1 MFPQRR
7 RNSLSKIM
15 RVICGFTSCV
25 LTLATLAIVPVA
37 SSNASTEETTP
48 KTAANSGAGEQS
60 GAVKNDGAAEH
71 TGAAEKSGAA
81 ENSGS
86 AKQGDK
92 KKSEPETENQSGS
105 KSEKK
110 AEPKTDQ
117 KQPGSKPE
125 KHTSA
130 TTNTDPQNE
139 ASDKDKKAKQD
150 SKADQDSK
158 DKKANNAA
166 ESTKTGS
173 NSDRSST
180 NTTENGAQ
188 FYNPAYPMNYPN
200 IFAGNLSTSANNK
213 SGTPKSKK
221 IRKNK
226 KVKGGYLPVG
236 TWFEIKPDA
245 NDKEDASKWANF
257 EGEQC
262 AVTGGAASGNNALRN
277 NESGDNK
284 QCKKTKAIPSD
295 NSKSY
300 GVITFRPNRWT
311 EAGYYKVHVV
321 VHYPDGTTSDDINA
335 GNSKGGESSPVYA
348 NVVVTR
354 FDPHDSDLQLSII
367 SKDKEDLKYGQ
378 SDNSDLVLMAG
389 QEVKKTTFDASAH
402 LGIGNINQ
410 RVICYEKDKNGDP
423 VDGKYE
429 SGGINGLE
437 LKQDDTNVKVWK
449 HASYDQQK
457 KCFDD
462 PANGCKM
469 DDLLYD
475 DYVYNEYVKTH
486 PNFEPKSVNERTVGQ
501 FKGTVKKTGDFACK
515 VYALRNS
522 VKDDGA
528 QNKAVV
534 DRFDQIAADKSNN
547 IIDID
552 TALNN
557 DTLFKSSKGI
567 TWEATTLNI
576 TVRKMSYYYQPYYG
590 NGIDTLPGK
599 TQASI
604 VPLNQC
610 GVGGN
615 CTKQLARTRHL
626 PDGTWFE
633 IKQYKNDSEHPVP
646 DWASF
651 IDEDDSDQSN
661 KPTKAGSK
669 VGEDSSDGSGAEYG
683 KITVRMSIWIKTGYY
698 YVPVV
703 AHYPDGSSSEDE
715 DSSNEGK
722 PIYLKVSFNNSP
734 RINND
739 DLKLRVTTEKASAGG
754 ESDSQNDDY
763 GDVDPD
769 QGITMMRGMRFLNP
783 YIDAWSLRDVGKKI
797 SLKVLC
803 AKVSKDSK
811 GVSGSTGGSVDGTGS
826 GNTNVWSSSVDGL
839 TAPTDKQIHEWD
851 HIKTV
856 AELKGCE
863 NNPASCDAKRTLF
876 RRDVD
881 TNDWDTYDPFDA
893 VERTDSIIGGAPT
906 ETGDYQCVVYALKPK
921 ALTAYTNKVGSATSV
936 QNGDTLLN
944 GVNGLEKGNDWTM
957 TSFKIHVVE
966 PFKLPKT
973 GFAGW
978 NMLLSVATTI
988 FTSLMVLAFAL
999 DQTQWGRAFM
1009 KNFVYRNSA
1018 QKVSEIAVQKGTEVS
1033 ARKGNE

>member
-7 RNSLSKIM
+7 RKNLSKIM

-25 LTLATLAIVPVA
+25 LTLATLAIVPIA
-37 SSNASTEETTP
+37 SSNASTEETA
-48 KTAANSGAGEQS
+48 KTSEKAGAGENS
-60 GAVKNDGAAEH
+60 GAVKND
-71 TGAAEKSGAA
+71 GAA

-92 KKSEPETENQSGS
+92 KNAEPKTENQSGS
-105 KSEKK
+105 KPEKK

-117 KQPGSKPE
+117 KQPGSKTE
-125 KHTSA
+125 KHTSS
-130 TTNTDPQNE
+130 TTNTDSQNE
-139 ASDKDKKAKQD
+139 ASDKDKKADQN

-158 DKKANNAA
+158 DKKAKNAA
-166 ESTKTGS
+166 EAAKTGS
-173 NSDRSST
+173 NSDRSSA
-180 NTTENGAQ
+180 NNNQASAQ
-188 FYNPAYPMNYPN
+188 YYNPEYQNTPN
-200 IFAGNLSTSANNK
+200 IVAGNLSTSANNK
-213 SGTPKSKK
+213 SGAPRSKPIHGNRK
-221 IRKNK
+221 IKR
-226 KVKGGYLPVG
+226 GYLPVG
-236 TWFEIKPDA
+236 TRFEIKPDA
-245 NDKEDASKWANF
+245 NDKEDAYEWANF

-262 AVTGGAASGNNALRN
+262 
-277 NESGDNK
+277 DNSPE
-284 QCKKTKAIPSD
+284 CTTTKAIPDSRSA
-295 NSKSY
+295 SKY

-311 EAGYYKVHVV
+311 KDGNYKVHVV
-321 VHYPDGTTSDDINA
+321 VHYPDGKSTSDDENA
-335 GNSKGGESSPVYA
+335 GNSKGGKPSPVYA

-354 FDPHDSDLQLSII
+354 FDPHNSDLQLSII
-367 SKDKEDLKYGQ
+367 SKDKEDLKYEQ

-410 RVICYEKDKNGDP
+410 RVICYEKNSEGKP
-423 VDGKYE
+423 VNGKYE

-475 DYVYNEYVKTH
+475 DYVYDNYVKTH
-486 PNFEPKSVNERTVGQ
+486 TDFEPKQVNEYTVG
-501 FKGTVKKTGDFACK
+501 KLTGTVEKTGNFVCK

-528 QNKAVV
+528 QDKQDDALVKK
-534 DRFDQIAADKSNN
+534 FDQIAKNKSNN
-547 IIDID
+547 IDEIDS
-552 TALNN
+552 ALKSE
-557 DTLFKSSKGI
+557 DLFKSNKGI
-567 TWEATTLNI
+567 TWEAKTLNI
-576 TVRKMSYYYQPYYG
+576 TVRKMSYYYQPNYG
-590 NGIDTLPGK
+590 DEINTLPVQYA
-599 TQASI
+599 TSI

-610 GVGGN
+610 GVGEN
-615 CTKQLARTRHL
+615 CSKKLARTRNL

-651 IDEDDSDQSN
+651 IDEDNINQSN

-669 VGEDSSDGSGAEYG
+669 VGKDSSDGSGAVYG

-734 RINND
+734 LINND
-739 DLKLRVTTEKASAGG
+739 DLKLRVTTEKASADG
-754 ESDSQNDDY
+754 ESDSQNDDYY

-783 YIDAWSLRDVGKKI
+783 YIDAWSLRDVGNKI

-803 AKVSKDSK
+803 TKLSKDSK
-811 GVSGSTGGSVDGTGS
+811 GVSGSTGGSGDGTGF
-826 GNTNVWSSSVDGL
+826 GNTNVWSSSVGGL
-839 TAPTDKQIHEWD
+839 TAPTENQIHEWD

-856 AELKGCE
+856 ADLKKCE
-863 NNPASCDAKRTLF
+863 KNQASCDASRTLF

-893 VERTDSIIGGAPT
+893 VERTDSIIGGAPK

-921 ALTAYTNKVGSATSV
+921 ALDVYTDKVTNETSV

-944 GVNGLEKGNDWTM
+944 GITGIKKGKDWTM
-957 TSFKIHVVE
+957 TAVKIHVVE
-966 PFKLPKT
+966 PFRLPKT
-973 GFAGW
+973 GFTGW
-978 NMLLSVATTI
+978 NMILSVATTI

-1009 KNFVYRNSA
+1009 KNFVYQNSA

-1033 ARKGNE
+1033 ARKGTEIKEKK

>member
-25 LTLATLAIVPVA
+25 LTLATLAIVPITP
-37 SSNASTEETTP
+37 SSASTEETTP
-48 KTAANSGAGEQS
+48 KT
-60 GAVKNDGAAEH
+60 
-71 TGAAEKSGAA
+71 
-81 ENSGS
+81 
-86 AKQGDK
+86 
-92 KKSEPETENQSGS
+92 S
-105 KSEKK
+105 KSAEINGNQELKNKDEHKSDKK
-110 AEPKTDQ
+110 AEQ
-117 KQPGSKPE
+117 QPVSNLE
-125 KHTSA
+125 QHTSA
-130 TTNTDPQNE
+130 TANTNPKNEVSNKDKEADQN
-139 ASDKDKKAKQD
+139 SKNKKAK
-150 SKADQDSK
+150 
-158 DKKANNAA
+158 NAA
-166 ESTKTGS
+166 EAAQTGS
-173 NSDRSST
+173 NGDRSST

-188 FYNPAYPMNYPN
+188 FYNPEYLRTLN
-200 IFAGNLSTSANNK
+200 IVAGNLSTSANNK
-213 SGTPKSKK
+213 SGAPRSKPIHGNRK
-221 IRKNK
+221 IKR
-226 KVKGGYLPVG
+226 GYLPVG
-236 TWFEIKPDA
+236 TRFEIKPDA
-245 NDKEDASKWANF
+245 NDKEDAYEWANF

-262 AVTGGAASGNNALRN
+262 AVANDASAN
-277 NESGDNK
+277 NK
-284 QCKKTKAIPSD
+284 QCKETKAIPSD

-311 EAGYYKVHVV
+311 KAGRYKVHVI
-321 VHYPDGTTSDDINA
+321 VHYPDGKSTSDDANA
-335 GNSKGGESSPVYA
+335 GNSKGGKPSPVYA

-378 SDNSDLVLMAG
+378 SDNSDLVLLAG

-402 LGIGNINQ
+402 FGIGNINQ
-410 RVICYEKDKNGDP
+410 RVICYKKDKNGNP

-437 LKQDDTNVKVWK
+437 LKQDANVTVWK

-486 PNFEPKSVNERTVGQ
+486 PNFEPKRVNERTVGQ
-501 FKGTVKKTGDFACK
+501 FKGTVKKTGDFVCK

-528 QNKAVV
+528 QDKAVV
-534 DRFDQIAADKSNN
+534 DRFDQIAAARSNN
-547 IIDID
+547 IDEIDS
-552 TALNN
+552 ALKSEN
-557 DTLFKSSKGI
+557 LFKSSKGI
-567 TWEATTLNI
+567 TWEAKTLNI
-576 TVRKMSYYYQPYYG
+576 TVRKMSYYYQPNYG
-590 NGIDTLPGK
+590 DGINTLPGQYA
-599 TQASI
+599 TSI

-610 GVGGN
+610 GVGEN
-615 CTKQLARTRHL
+615 CSKKLARTRNL

-633 IKQYKNDSEHPVP
+633 IKPYKNDSEHPVP

-661 KPTKAGSK
+661 KPTKAGSE
-669 VGEDSSDGSGAEYG
+669 VGEDSSDASGAVYG
-683 KITVRMSIWIKTGYY
+683 KITVRMSTWIKTGHYN
-698 YVPVV
+698 VPVV

-722 PIYLKVSFNNSP
+722 PIYLKVSVNNSP

-739 DLKLRVTTEKASAGG
+739 DLKLRVTTEKASADG

-783 YIDAWSLRDVGKKI
+783 YIDAWSLREVGKKI

-803 AKVSKDSK
+803 TKVSKDSK
-811 GVSGSTGGSVDGTGS
+811 ASKDGSVNANSSS
-826 GNTNVWSSSVDGL
+826 GVGVWSSSINGL
-839 TAPTDKQIHEWD
+839 TAPTENQIHNWD

-856 AELKGCE
+856 AELEKCK
-863 NNPASCDAKRTLF
+863 NNSASCDASRTLF
-876 RRDVD
+876 RRDVEAS
-881 TNDWDTYDPFDA
+881 DWDEENPFYA
-893 VERTDSIIGGAPT
+893 VERTDSIIGGAPK
-906 ETGDYQCVVYALKPK
+906 ETGDYQCVVYALKPT
-921 ALTAYTNKVGSATSV
+921 ALAAYTNKVGSATSV

-944 GVNGLEKGNDWTM
+944 GVAGLEKGKDWTM
-957 TSFKIHVVE
+957 TAVKIHVVE

-978 NMLLSVATTI
+978 NMILSVATTI
-988 FTSLMVLAFAL
+988 FTSLMVIAFAL

-1033 ARKGNE
+1033 ARKGTDIKEKK

>member
-25 LTLATLAIVPVA
+25 LTLATLAIVPIA
-37 SSNASTEETTP
+37 PSSASTEETTP
-48 KTAANSGAGEQS
+48 KTSERAEIKGNQEL
-60 GAVKNDGAAEH
+60 KNKDEH
-71 TGAAEKSGAA
+71 KS
-81 ENSGS
+81 
-86 AKQGDK
+86 D
-92 KKSEPETENQSGS
+92 
-105 KSEKK
+105 KK
-110 AEPKTDQ
+110 AEQ
-117 KQPGSKPE
+117 QPVSNLE
-125 KHTSA
+125 QHTSA
-130 TTNTDPQNE
+130 TTNTDSQNE
-139 ASDKDKKAKQD
+139 ASDKDKKSKQD
-150 SKADQDSK
+150 SKY
-158 DKKANNAA
+158 KKAKNAA
-166 ESTKTGS
+166 EAAQTGS
-173 NSDRSST
+173 NGDRSST

-188 FYNPAYPMNYPN
+188 FYNPEYLRTLN
-200 IFAGNLSTSANNK
+200 IVAGNLSTSANNK
-213 SGTPKSKK
+213 SGAPRSKPIHGNRK
-221 IRKNK
+221 IKR
-226 KVKGGYLPVG
+226 GYLPVG
-236 TWFEIKPDA
+236 TRFEIKPDA
-245 NDKEDASKWANF
+245 NDKEDAYEWANF

-262 AVTGGAASGNNALRN
+262 AVANDASAN
-277 NESGDNK
+277 NK
-284 QCKKTKAIPSD
+284 QCKETKAIPSD

-311 EAGYYKVHVV
+311 KAGRYKVHVI
-321 VHYPDGTTSDDINA
+321 VHCPDGKSTSDDANA
-335 GNSKGGESSPVYA
+335 GNSKGGKPSPVYA

-389 QEVKKTTFDASAH
+389 QEIKKTTFDASAH

-410 RVICYEKDKNGDP
+410 RVICYKKDKTGKP
-423 VDGKYE
+423 VDGSYK

-437 LKQDDTNVKVWK
+437 LKQDTNVTVWK

-475 DYVYNEYVKTH
+475 DYVYNKYVKTH
-486 PNFEPKSVNERTVGQ
+486 PNFEPKRVNERTVGQ
-501 FKGTVKKTGDFACK
+501 FKGTVKKTGDFVCK

-522 VKDDGA
+522 IKNDGA
-528 QNKAVV
+528 QDEQDDALVKK
-534 DRFDQIAADKSNN
+534 FDQIAADKSNN
-547 IIDID
+547 IDEIDSVLKQD
-552 TALNN
+552 A
-557 DTLFKSSKGI
+557 LFKSSKSI
-567 TWEATTLNI
+567 TWEAKTLNI
-576 TVRKMSYYYQPYYG
+576 TVRKMSYYYQPNYG
-590 NGIDTLPGK
+590 DEINTLPVQYA
-599 TQASI
+599 TSI

-610 GVGGN
+610 GVGEN
-615 CTKQLARTRHL
+615 CSKKLARTRNL

-669 VGEDSSDGSGAEYG
+669 VGEDSSDGSGAVYG

-754 ESDSQNDDY
+754 ESDSQDDDY

-783 YIDAWSLRDVGKKI
+783 YIDAWSLREVGKKI

-803 AKVSKDSK
+803 TKVSKDSK
-811 GVSGSTGGSVDGTGS
+811 ASKDGSVNANSSS
-826 GNTNVWSSSVDGL
+826 GVGVWSSSVNGL
-839 TAPTDKQIHEWD
+839 TAPTENQIHNWD

-856 AELKGCE
+856 AELEKCK
-863 NNPASCDAKRTLF
+863 NNSASCDASRTLF
-876 RRDVD
+876 RRDVEAS
-881 TNDWDTYDPFDA
+881 DWDEENPFYA
-893 VERTDSIIGGAPT
+893 VERTDSIIGGAPK
-906 ETGDYQCVVYALKPK
+906 ETGDYQCVVYALKPT
-921 ALTAYTNKVGSATSV
+921 ALAAYTNKVGSATSV
-936 QNGDTLLN
+936 QNGDTLLD
-944 GVNGLEKGNDWTM
+944 GDTGLVKGKDWTK
-957 TSFKIHVVE
+957 SVVPIHVVE

-978 NMLLSVATTI
+978 NMILSVATTI

-1009 KNFVYRNSA
+1009 KDFVYRNSA

-1033 ARKGNE
+1033 ARKGTEIKEKK

>member
-25 LTLATLAIVPVA
+25 LTLATLAIVPIA
-37 SSNASTEETTP
+37 SSSASTEESTTKTSESAEIKGNQGNQELKNKEP
-48 KTAANSGAGEQS
+48 KN
-60 GAVKNDGAAEH
+60 KDEH
-71 TGAAEKSGAA
+71 KS
-81 ENSGS
+81 
-86 AKQGDK
+86 D
-92 KKSEPETENQSGS
+92 KKSEQQPGS
-105 KSEKK
+105 SAEQK
-110 AEPKTDQ
+110 AEPKTEQ
-117 KQPGSKPE
+117 QQPGSKPDQ
-125 KHTSA
+125 HTSV
-130 TTNTDPQNE
+130 TTNANPQNE
-139 ASDKDKKAKQD
+139 ASNKDKKTD
-150 SKADQDSK
+150 KASK
-158 DKKANNAA
+158 DKEDKTADKSAKTENHENRSSANN
-166 ESTKTGS
+166 
-173 NSDRSST
+173 
-180 NTTENGAQ
+180 TEASAQ
-188 FYNPAYPMNYPN
+188 YYNPAYPMNYPN

-213 SGTPKSKK
+213 SGTPKSRK
-221 IRKNK
+221 IHKNK
-226 KVKGGYLPVG
+226 NVRVGYLPAG
-236 TWFEIKPDA
+236 TWFELIKA
-245 NDKEDASKWANF
+245 NPSDKEDAYDWANF

-262 AVTGGAASGNNALRN
+262 VVPGDNTSGNNASSN
-277 NESGDNK
+277 NASGNNK
-284 QCKKTKAIPSD
+284 QCKKTKAIPEGVSTP
-295 NSKSY
+295 SKY

-311 EAGYYKVHVV
+311 EAGHYKVHVL
-321 VHYPDGTTSDDINA
+321 VHYPDGTTSDDVDA
-335 GNSKGGESSPVYA
+335 GNSKGGKPSPVYA

-378 SDNSDLVLMAG
+378 SDNSDLVLLAG

-410 RVICYEKDKNGDP
+410 RVICYEKDSEGKP
-423 VDGKYE
+423 VNEKYE

-437 LKQDDTNVKVWK
+437 LKQDTNVTVWK

-469 DDLLYD
+469 ADFLYD

-501 FKGTVKKTGDFACK
+501 FKGTVNKTGDFVCK

-528 QNKAVV
+528 QDKQDDALVKK
-534 DRFDQIAADKSNN
+534 FDQIAAEKHNK
-547 IIDID
+547 IDEID
-552 TALNN
+552 SALKQ
-557 DTLFKSSKGI
+557 DVLFKSGI

-610 GVGGN
+610 GVGKN
-615 CTKQLARTRHL
+615 CSKQLARTRHL

-633 IKQYKNDSEHPVP
+633 IANYPKSTEELP

-651 IDEDDSDQSN
+651 IDAEDDSDQSN
-661 KPTKAGSK
+661 KPTKAGSE
-669 VGEDSSDGSGAEYG
+669 VGDDSSNGSGAVYG
-683 KITVRMSIWIKTGYY
+683 KITVRMSTWIKTGYY

-703 AHYPDGSSSEDE
+703 AHYPDGSSSKDE

-722 PIYLKVSFNNSP
+722 PIYLKVSVNNSP
-734 RINND
+734 QIIDD
-739 DLKLRVTTEKASAGG
+739 DLKLRVTTEKASSDG
-754 ESDSQNDDY
+754 ESDSQADDY

-783 YIDAWSLRDVGKKI
+783 YIDAWSLREVGKKI

-803 AKVSKDSK
+803 TKVSKASK
-811 GVSGSTGGSVDGTGS
+811 NGSGSTGGSGEGTGS
-826 GNTNVWSSSVDGL
+826 GNTNVWSSNVDGL
-839 TAPTDKQIHEWD
+839 TAPTENQIHKWD

-863 NNPASCDAKRTLF
+863 KNPASCDAKRTLF
-876 RRDVD
+876 RRDVEAS
-881 TNDWDTYDPFDA
+881 DWDVYNPFYA

-906 ETGDYQCVVYALKPK
+906 ETGDYQCVVYALKPTALKKYEDAVAAAGGESK
-921 ALTAYTNKVGSATSV
+921 AK
-936 QNGDTLLN
+936 NGDTLLN
-944 GVNGLEKGNDWTM
+944 GITGIKKGKDWTK
-957 TSFKIHVVE
+957 SVVPIHVVE
-966 PFKLPKT
+966 PFRLPKT
-973 GFAGW
+973 GFSGW

-1033 ARKGNE
+1033 ARKGTEIKEKK

>member
-25 LTLATLAIVPVA
+25 LTLATLAIVPIA
-37 SSNASTEETTP
+37 PSSASTEETTP
-48 KTAANSGAGEQS
+48 KTSERAEIKGNQEL
-60 GAVKNDGAAEH
+60 KNKDEH
-71 TGAAEKSGAA
+71 KS
-81 ENSGS
+81 
-86 AKQGDK
+86 D
-92 KKSEPETENQSGS
+92 
-105 KSEKK
+105 KK
-110 AEPKTDQ
+110 AEQ
-117 KQPGSKPE
+117 QPVSNLE
-125 KHTSA
+125 QHTSA
-130 TTNTDPQNE
+130 TTNTDSQNE
-139 ASDKDKKAKQD
+139 ASDKDKKSKQD
-150 SKADQDSK
+150 SKY
-158 DKKANNAA
+158 KKAKNAA
-166 ESTKTGS
+166 EAAQTGS
-173 NSDRSST
+173 NGDRSTT
-180 NTTENGAQ
+180 NNNQASAQ
-188 FYNPAYPMNYPN
+188 FYNPEYQNIPN
-200 IFAGNLSTSANNK
+200 IIAGNLSTSANNK
-213 SGTPKSKK
+213 SGAPRSKPIHGNRK
-221 IRKNK
+221 IKR
-226 KVKGGYLPVG
+226 GYLPVG
-236 TWFEIKPDA
+236 TRFEIKPDA
-245 NDKEDASKWANF
+245 NDKEDAYEWANF

-262 AVTGGAASGNNALRN
+262 AVANDASAN
-277 NESGDNK
+277 NK
-284 QCKKTKAIPSD
+284 QCKETKAIPSD

-311 EAGYYKVHVV
+311 KAGRYKVHVI
-321 VHYPDGTTSDDINA
+321 VHYPDGKSTSDDANA
-335 GNSKGGESSPVYA
+335 GNSKGGKPSPVYA

-389 QEVKKTTFDASAH
+389 QEIKKTTFDASAH

-410 RVICYEKDKNGDP
+410 RVICYKKDKTGKP
-423 VDGKYE
+423 VDGSYK

-437 LKQDDTNVKVWK
+437 LKQDTNVTVWK

-475 DYVYNEYVKTH
+475 DYVYNKYVKTH
-486 PNFEPKSVNERTVGQ
+486 PNFEPKRVNERTVGQ
-501 FKGTVKKTGDFACK
+501 FKGTVKKTGDFVCK

-522 VKDDGA
+522 IKNDGA
-528 QNKAVV
+528 QDEQDDALVKK
-534 DRFDQIAADKSNN
+534 FDQIAADKSNN
-547 IIDID
+547 IDEIDSVLKQD
-552 TALNN
+552 A
-557 DTLFKSSKGI
+557 LFKSSKSI
-567 TWEATTLNI
+567 TWEAKTLNI
-576 TVRKMSYYYQPYYG
+576 TVRKMSYYYQPNYG
-590 NGIDTLPGK
+590 DEINTLPVQYA
-599 TQASI
+599 TSI

-610 GVGGN
+610 GVGEN
-615 CTKQLARTRHL
+615 CSKKLARTRNL

-669 VGEDSSDGSGAEYG
+669 VGEDSSDGSGAVYG

-754 ESDSQNDDY
+754 ESDSQDDDY

-783 YIDAWSLRDVGKKI
+783 YIDAWSLREVGKKI

-803 AKVSKDSK
+803 TKVSKDSK
-811 GVSGSTGGSVDGTGS
+811 ASKDGSVNANSSS
-826 GNTNVWSSSVDGL
+826 GVGVWSSSVNGL
-839 TAPTDKQIHEWD
+839 TAPTENQIHNWD

-856 AELKGCE
+856 AELEKCK
-863 NNPASCDAKRTLF
+863 NNSASCDASRTLF
-876 RRDVD
+876 RRDVEAS
-881 TNDWDTYDPFDA
+881 DWDEENPFYA
-893 VERTDSIIGGAPT
+893 VERTDSIIGGAPK
-906 ETGDYQCVVYALKPK
+906 ETGDYQCVVYALKPT
-921 ALTAYTNKVGSATSV
+921 ALAAYTNKVGSATSV
-936 QNGDTLLN
+936 QNGDTLLD
-944 GVNGLEKGNDWTM
+944 GDTGLVKGKDWTK
-957 TSFKIHVVE
+957 SVVPIHVVE

-978 NMLLSVATTI
+978 NMILSVATTI

-1009 KNFVYRNSA
+1009 KDFVYRNSA

-1033 ARKGNE
+1033 ARKGTEIKEKK

>member
-25 LTLATLAIVPVA
+25 LTLATLAIVPIA
-37 SSNASTEETTP
+37 SSSASTEETTP
-48 KTAANSGAGEQS
+48 KTSESAEIKGNQEL
-60 GAVKNDGAAEH
+60 KNQEPKNQEPKNKDEH
-71 TGAAEKSGAA
+71 KADRKAEK
-81 ENSGS
+81 
-86 AKQGDK
+86 Q
-92 KKSEPETENQSGS
+92 PEQQPGS
-105 KSEKK
+105 KAEKK

-117 KQPGSKPE
+117 KQPGSKSE

-130 TTNTDPQNE
+130 TTNTDSQNE
-139 ASDKDKKAKQD
+139 ASDKDKKA
-150 SKADQDSK
+150 DQNSK
-158 DKKANNAA
+158 DNKDKNAA
-166 ESTKTGS
+166 EAAQTGS
-173 NSDRSST
+173 NGDRSSA
-180 NTTENGAQ
+180 NNNQASAQ
-188 FYNPAYPMNYPN
+188 FYNPEYPMNYPN

-213 SGTPKSKK
+213 SGTPKSRK

-262 AVTGGAASGNNALRN
+262 AVTGGAASGNNASRN
-277 NESGDNK
+277 NTSGDNQ
-284 QCKKTKAIPSD
+284 QCKKTKAIQSD
-295 NSKSY
+295 NPKGY

-311 EAGYYKVHVV
+311 EKGQYKVHVV
-321 VHYPDGTTSDDINA
+321 VHYPDGTTSDDVNA

-410 RVICYEKDKNGDP
+410 RVICYEKDKTGEP
-423 VDGKYE
+423 VVGTYNL
-429 SGGINGLE
+429 GGINGLE

-475 DYVYNEYVKTH
+475 DYVYNKYVKTH
-486 PNFEPKSVNERTVGQ
+486 TDFEPKRVNEHTVGQ
-501 FKGTVKKTGDFACK
+501 FKGIVNKTGDFACR

-522 VKDDGA
+522 IKNDGA
-528 QNKAVV
+528 QDEQDDALVKK
-534 DRFDQIAADKSNN
+534 FDQIAAEKHNKIDEIDSVLKSE
-547 IIDID
+547 D
-552 TALNN
+552 
-557 DTLFKSSKGI
+557 LFKSSKSI
-567 TWEATTLNI
+567 TWEAKTLNV
-576 TVRKMSYYYQPYYG
+576 TVRKMSYYYQPNYG
-590 NGIDTLPGK
+590 DEINTLPVQYA
-599 TQASI
+599 TSI

-610 GVGGN
+610 GVGEN
-615 CTKQLARTRHL
+615 CSKKLARTRNL

-633 IKQYKNDSEHPVP
+633 IKQYKNDSKHPVP

-669 VGEDSSDGSGAEYG
+669 VGEDSSDGSGAVYG

-734 RINND
+734 LINND
-739 DLKLRVTTEKASAGG
+739 DLKLRVTTEKASADG

-803 AKVSKDSK
+803 TKVSKASK
-811 GVSGSTGGSVDGTGS
+811 DGSESTGGSVDGTGS

-839 TAPTDKQIHEWD
+839 TAPTENQIHKWD

-863 NNPASCDAKRTLF
+863 KNPASCDAKRTLF

-893 VERTDSIIGGAPT
+893 VERTDSIIGGAPK

-921 ALTAYTNKVGSATSV
+921 ALAAYTNKVGSATSV
-936 QNGDTLLN
+936 TNGDTLFKDIT
-944 GVNGLEKGNDWTM
+944 GLEKGNDWTM
-957 TSFKIHVVE
+957 TSVKIHVVE

-1009 KNFVYRNSA
+1009 KNFVYQNSA

-1033 ARKGNE
+1033 ARKGTEIKEKK

>member
-25 LTLATLAIVPVA
+25 LTLATLAIVPIA
-37 SSNASTEETTP
+37 PSNASTEETTP
-48 KTAANSGAGEQS
+48 KTAAKA
-60 GAVKNDGAAEH
+60 GAV
-71 TGAAEKSGAA
+71 

-92 KKSEPETENQSGS
+92 KNAEPKTENQSGS
-105 KSEKK
+105 KPEKK
-110 AEPKTDQ
+110 AEPKTEQ

-130 TTNTDPQNE
+130 TTNTDSQNE
-139 ASDKDKKAKQD
+139 ASNKDKKAKQD
-150 SKADQDSK
+150 SKDNK
-158 DKKANNAA
+158 DKNAA
-166 ESTKTGS
+166 KSAQTGS
-173 NSDRSST
+173 NSDRSSA
-180 NTTENGAQ
+180 NNNQASAQ
-188 FYNPAYPMNYPN
+188 YYNPEYQNTPN
-200 IFAGNLSTSANNK
+200 IIAGNLSTSANNK
-213 SGTPKSKK
+213 SGAPRSKSVHGKK
-221 IRKNK
+221 NIKR
-226 KVKGGYLPVG
+226 GLLPAG

-262 AVTGGAASGNNALRN
+262 AVANDASAN
-277 NESGDNK
+277 NK
-284 QCKKTKAIPSD
+284 QCKETKAIPSD

-311 EAGYYKVHVV
+311 KAGHYKVHVV
-321 VHYPDGTTSDDINA
+321 VHYPDNTTSDDKTA
-335 GNSKGGESSPVYA
+335 GNSKNDQSSPVYA

-410 RVICYEKDKNGDP
+410 RVICYEKDKTGEP
-423 VDGKYE
+423 VAGTYNL
-429 SGGINGLE
+429 GGINGLE

-449 HASYDQQK
+449 HASYKQQK
-457 KCFDD
+457 QCFDD

-475 DYVYNEYVKTH
+475 DYVYNKYVKTH
-486 PNFEPKSVNERTVGQ
+486 TDFEPKRVNEHTVGQ
-501 FKGTVKKTGDFACK
+501 FKGIVNKTGDFACK

-522 VKDDGA
+522 IKNDGA
-528 QNKAVV
+528 QDEAVV

-547 IIDID
+547 IDEIDS
-552 TALNN
+552 ALKSE
-557 DTLFKSSKGI
+557 DLFKSSKSI
-567 TWEATTLNI
+567 TWEAKTLNI
-576 TVRKMSYYYQPYYG
+576 TVRKMSYYYQPNYG
-590 NGIDTLPGK
+590 DEINTLPVQYA
-599 TQASI
+599 TSI

-610 GVGGN
+610 GVGEN
-615 CTKQLARTRHL
+615 CSKKLARTRNL

-633 IKQYKNDSEHPVP
+633 IKQYKDDSEHPVP

-651 IDEDDSDQSN
+651 IDEDNINQSN

-669 VGEDSSDGSGAEYG
+669 VGKDSSDGSGAVYG

-734 RINND
+734 LINND

-754 ESDSQNDDY
+754 ESDSQDDDYY

-783 YIDAWSLRDVGKKI
+783 YIDAWSLRDVGNKI

-803 AKVSKDSK
+803 TKVSKDGK

-826 GNTNVWSSSVDGL
+826 GNTNVWSSSVGGL
-839 TAPTDKQIHEWD
+839 TAPTENQIHEWD

-856 AELKGCE
+856 ADLKKCE
-863 NNPASCDAKRTLF
+863 KNQASCDASRTLF

-881 TNDWDTYDPFDA
+881 NNDWDTYDPFDA
-893 VERTDSIIGGAPT
+893 VERTDSIIGGAPK

-921 ALTAYTNKVGSATSV
+921 ALDVYTDKVTNETSV

-944 GVNGLEKGNDWTM
+944 GVAGLEKGNDWTM
-957 TSFKIHVVE
+957 TSVKIHVVE

-1009 KNFVYRNSA
+1009 KNFVYQNSA

-1033 ARKGNE
+1033 ARKGTEIKEKK

>member
-25 LTLATLAIVPVA
+25 LTLATLAIVPITP
-37 SSNASTEETTP
+37 SSASTEETTP
-48 KTAANSGAGEQS
+48 KT
-60 GAVKNDGAAEH
+60 
-71 TGAAEKSGAA
+71 
-81 ENSGS
+81 
-86 AKQGDK
+86 
-92 KKSEPETENQSGS
+92 S
-105 KSEKK
+105 KSAEINGNQELKNKDEHKSDKK
-110 AEPKTDQ
+110 AEQ
-117 KQPGSKPE
+117 QPVSNLE
-125 KHTSA
+125 QHTSA
-130 TTNTDPQNE
+130 TANTNPKNEVSNKDKEADQN
-139 ASDKDKKAKQD
+139 SKNKKAK
-150 SKADQDSK
+150 
-158 DKKANNAA
+158 NAA
-166 ESTKTGS
+166 EAAQTGS
-173 NSDRSST
+173 NGDRSST

-188 FYNPAYPMNYPN
+188 FYNPEYLRTLN
-200 IFAGNLSTSANNK
+200 IVAGNLSTSANNK
-213 SGTPKSKK
+213 SGAPRSKPIHGNRK
-221 IRKNK
+221 IKR
-226 KVKGGYLPVG
+226 GYLPVG
-236 TWFEIKPDA
+236 TRFEIKPDA
-245 NDKEDASKWANF
+245 NDKEDAYEWANF

-262 AVTGGAASGNNALRN
+262 AVANDASAN
-277 NESGDNK
+277 NK
-284 QCKKTKAIPSD
+284 QCKETKAIPSD

-311 EAGYYKVHVV
+311 KAGRYKVHVI
-321 VHYPDGTTSDDINA
+321 VHYPDGKSTSDDANA
-335 GNSKGGESSPVYA
+335 GNSKGGKPSPVYA

-378 SDNSDLVLMAG
+378 SDNSDLVLLAG

-402 LGIGNINQ
+402 FGIGNINQ
-410 RVICYEKDKNGDP
+410 RVICYKKDKNGNP

-437 LKQDDTNVKVWK
+437 LKQDANVTVWK

-486 PNFEPKSVNERTVGQ
+486 PNFEPKRVNERTVGQ
-501 FKGTVKKTGDFACK
+501 FKGTVKKTGDFVCK

-528 QNKAVV
+528 QDKQDDALVKK
-534 DRFDQIAADKSNN
+534 FDQIAAEKHNKIDEIDSALKSEN
-547 IIDID
+547 
-552 TALNN
+552 
-557 DTLFKSSKGI
+557 LFKSSKGI
-567 TWEATTLNI
+567 TWEAKTLNI
-576 TVRKMSYYYQPYYG
+576 TVRKMSYYYQPNYG
-590 NGIDTLPGK
+590 DGINTLPGQYA
-599 TQASI
+599 TSI

-610 GVGGN
+610 GVGEN
-615 CTKQLARTRHL
+615 CSKKLARTRNL

-633 IKQYKNDSEHPVP
+633 IKPYKNDSEHPVP

-661 KPTKAGSK
+661 KPTKAGSE
-669 VGEDSSDGSGAEYG
+669 VGEDSSDASGAVYG
-683 KITVRMSIWIKTGYY
+683 KITVRMSTWIKTGHYN
-698 YVPVV
+698 VPVV

-722 PIYLKVSFNNSP
+722 PIYLKVSVNNSP

-739 DLKLRVTTEKASAGG
+739 DLKLRVTTEKASADG

-783 YIDAWSLRDVGKKI
+783 YIDAWSLREVGKKI

-803 AKVSKDSK
+803 TKVSKDSK
-811 GVSGSTGGSVDGTGS
+811 ASKDGSVNANSSS
-826 GNTNVWSSSVDGL
+826 GVGVWSSSINGL
-839 TAPTDKQIHEWD
+839 TAPTENQIHNWD

-856 AELKGCE
+856 AELEKCK
-863 NNPASCDAKRTLF
+863 NNSASCDASRTLF
-876 RRDVD
+876 RRDVEAS
-881 TNDWDTYDPFDA
+881 DWDEENPFYA
-893 VERTDSIIGGAPT
+893 VERTDSIIGGAPK
-906 ETGDYQCVVYALKPK
+906 ETGDYQCVVYALKPT
-921 ALTAYTNKVGSATSV
+921 ALAAYTNKVGSATSV

-944 GVNGLEKGNDWTM
+944 GVAGLEKGKDWTM
-957 TSFKIHVVE
+957 TAVKIHVVE

-978 NMLLSVATTI
+978 NMILSVATTI

-1009 KNFVYRNSA
+1009 KNFVYQNSA

-1033 ARKGNE
+1033 ARKGTEIKEKK

>member
-25 LTLATLAIVPVA
+25 LTLATLAIVPITP
-37 SSNASTEETTP
+37 SSASTEETTP
-48 KTAANSGAGEQS
+48 KTSERAEIKGNQEL
-60 GAVKNDGAAEH
+60 KNKDEH
-71 TGAAEKSGAA
+71 KS
-81 ENSGS
+81 
-86 AKQGDK
+86 D
-92 KKSEPETENQSGS
+92 
-105 KSEKK
+105 KK
-110 AEPKTDQ
+110 AEQ
-117 KQPGSKPE
+117 QPVSNLE
-125 KHTSA
+125 QHTSA
-130 TTNTDPQNE
+130 TANTNPKNEVSNKDKEADQN
-139 ASDKDKKAKQD
+139 SKNKKAK
-150 SKADQDSK
+150 
-158 DKKANNAA
+158 NAA
-166 ESTKTGS
+166 EAAQTGS
-173 NSDRSST
+173 NGDRSST

-188 FYNPAYPMNYPN
+188 FYNPEYLRTLN
-200 IFAGNLSTSANNK
+200 IVAGNLSTSANNK
-213 SGTPKSKK
+213 SGAPRSKPIHGNRK
-221 IRKNK
+221 IKR
-226 KVKGGYLPVG
+226 GYLPVG
-236 TWFEIKPDA
+236 TRFEIKPDA
-245 NDKEDASKWANF
+245 NDKEDAYEWANF

-262 AVTGGAASGNNALRN
+262 AVANDASAN
-277 NESGDNK
+277 NK
-284 QCKKTKAIPSD
+284 QCKETKAIPSD

-311 EAGYYKVHVV
+311 KAGRYKVHVI
-321 VHYPDGTTSDDINA
+321 VHYPDGKSTSDDANA
-335 GNSKGGESSPVYA
+335 GNSKGGKPSPVYA

-378 SDNSDLVLMAG
+378 SDNSDLVLLAG

-402 LGIGNINQ
+402 FGIGNINQ
-410 RVICYEKDKNGDP
+410 RVICYKKDKNGNP

-437 LKQDDTNVKVWK
+437 LKQDTNVTVWK

-486 PNFEPKSVNERTVGQ
+486 PNFEPKRVNERTVGQ
-501 FKGTVKKTGDFACK
+501 FKGTVKKTGDFVCK

-528 QNKAVV
+528 QDKQDDALVKK
-534 DRFDQIAADKSNN
+534 FDQIAAEKHNK
-547 IIDID
+547 IDEID
-552 TALNN
+552 SALKQ
-557 DTLFKSSKGI
+557 DALFKSSKSI
-567 TWEATTLNI
+567 TWEAKTLNI
-576 TVRKMSYYYQPYYG
+576 TVRKMSYYYQPNYG
-590 NGIDTLPGK
+590 DEINTLPVQYA
-599 TQASI
+599 TSI

-610 GVGGN
+610 GVGEN
-615 CTKQLARTRHL
+615 CSKKLARTRNL

-669 VGEDSSDGSGAEYG
+669 VGEDSSDGSGAVYG

-754 ESDSQNDDY
+754 ESDSQDDDY

-783 YIDAWSLRDVGKKI
+783 YIDAWSLREVGKKI

-803 AKVSKDSK
+803 TKVSKDSK
-811 GVSGSTGGSVDGTGS
+811 ASKDGSVNANSSS
-826 GNTNVWSSSVDGL
+826 GVGVWSSSVNGL
-839 TAPTDKQIHEWD
+839 TAPTENQIHNWD

-856 AELKGCE
+856 AELEKCK
-863 NNPASCDAKRTLF
+863 NNSASCDASRTLF
-876 RRDVD
+876 RRDVEAS
-881 TNDWDTYDPFDA
+881 DWDEENPFYA
-893 VERTDSIIGGAPT
+893 VERTDSIIGGAPK
-906 ETGDYQCVVYALKPK
+906 ETGDYQCVVYALKPT
-921 ALTAYTNKVGSATSV
+921 ALAAYTNKVGSATSV
-936 QNGDTLLN
+936 QNGDTLLD
-944 GVNGLEKGNDWTM
+944 GDTGLVKGKDWTK
-957 TSFKIHVVE
+957 SVVPIHVVE

-978 NMLLSVATTI
+978 NMILSVATTI

-1009 KNFVYRNSA
+1009 KDFVYRNSA

-1033 ARKGNE
+1033 ARKGTEIKEKK

>member
-25 LTLATLAIVPVA
+25 LTLATLAIVPIA
-37 SSNASTEETTP
+37 PSSASTEETTP
-48 KTAANSGAGEQS
+48 KTSERAEIKGNQEL
-60 GAVKNDGAAEH
+60 KNKDEH
-71 TGAAEKSGAA
+71 KS
-81 ENSGS
+81 
-86 AKQGDK
+86 D
-92 KKSEPETENQSGS
+92 
-105 KSEKK
+105 KK
-110 AEPKTDQ
+110 AEQ
-117 KQPGSKPE
+117 QPVSNLE
-125 KHTSA
+125 QHTSA
-130 TTNTDPQNE
+130 TTNTDSQNE
-139 ASDKDKKAKQD
+139 ASDKDKKSKQD
-150 SKADQDSK
+150 SKY
-158 DKKANNAA
+158 KKAKNAA
-166 ESTKTGS
+166 EAAQTGS
-173 NSDRSST
+173 NGDRSST

-188 FYNPAYPMNYPN
+188 FYNPEYLRTLN
-200 IFAGNLSTSANNK
+200 IVAGNLSTSANNK
-213 SGTPKSKK
+213 SGAPRSKPIHGNRK
-221 IRKNK
+221 IKR
-226 KVKGGYLPVG
+226 GYLPVG
-236 TWFEIKPDA
+236 TRFEIKPDA
-245 NDKEDASKWANF
+245 NDKEDAYEWANF

-262 AVTGGAASGNNALRN
+262 AVANDASAN
-277 NESGDNK
+277 NK
-284 QCKKTKAIPSD
+284 QCKETKAIPSD

-311 EAGYYKVHVV
+311 KAGRYKVHVI
-321 VHYPDGTTSDDINA
+321 VHYPDGKSTSDDANA
-335 GNSKGGESSPVYA
+335 GNSKGGKPSPVYA

-410 RVICYEKDKNGDP
+410 RVICYEKNSDGKL

-437 LKQDDTNVKVWK
+437 LKQDTNVTVWK

-486 PNFEPKSVNERTVGQ
+486 PNFEPKRVNERTVGQ
-501 FKGTVKKTGDFACK
+501 FKGTVKKTGDFVCK

-522 VKDDGA
+522 IKNDGA
-528 QNKAVV
+528 QDEQDDALVKK
-534 DRFDQIAADKSNN
+534 FDQIAADKSNN
-547 IIDID
+547 IDEIDSVLKQD
-552 TALNN
+552 A
-557 DTLFKSSKGI
+557 LFKSSKSI
-567 TWEATTLNI
+567 TWEAKTLNI
-576 TVRKMSYYYQPYYG
+576 TVRKMSYYYQPNYG
-590 NGIDTLPGK
+590 DEINTLPVQYA
-599 TQASI
+599 TSI

-610 GVGGN
+610 GVGEN
-615 CTKQLARTRHL
+615 CSKKLARTRNL

-669 VGEDSSDGSGAEYG
+669 VGEDSSDGSGAVYG
-683 KITVRMSIWIKTGYY
+683 KITVRMSIWVKTGYY

-754 ESDSQNDDY
+754 ESDSQDDDY

-783 YIDAWSLRDVGKKI
+783 YIDAWSLREVGKKI

-803 AKVSKDSK
+803 TKVSKDSK
-811 GVSGSTGGSVDGTGS
+811 ASKDGSVNANSSS
-826 GNTNVWSSSVDGL
+826 GVGVWSSSVNGL
-839 TAPTDKQIHEWD
+839 TAPTENQIHNWD

-856 AELKGCE
+856 AELEKCK
-863 NNPASCDAKRTLF
+863 NNSASCDASRTLF
-876 RRDVD
+876 RRDVEAS
-881 TNDWDTYDPFDA
+881 DWDEENPFYA
-893 VERTDSIIGGAPT
+893 VERTDSIIGGAPK
-906 ETGDYQCVVYALKPK
+906 ETGDYQCVVYALKPT
-921 ALTAYTNKVGSATSV
+921 ALAAYTNKVGSATSV
-936 QNGDTLLN
+936 QNGDTLLD
-944 GVNGLEKGNDWTM
+944 GDTGLVKGKDWTK
-957 TSFKIHVVE
+957 SVVPIHVVE

-978 NMLLSVATTI
+978 NMILSVATTI

-1009 KNFVYRNSA
+1009 KDFVYRNSA

-1033 ARKGNE
+1033 ARKGTEIKEKK

>member
-25 LTLATLAIVPVA
+25 LTLATLAIVPITP
-37 SSNASTEETTP
+37 SSASTEETTP
-48 KTAANSGAGEQS
+48 KT
-60 GAVKNDGAAEH
+60 
-71 TGAAEKSGAA
+71 
-81 ENSGS
+81 
-86 AKQGDK
+86 
-92 KKSEPETENQSGS
+92 S
-105 KSEKK
+105 KSAEINGNQELKNKDEHKSDKK
-110 AEPKTDQ
+110 AEQ
-117 KQPGSKPE
+117 QPVNNLE
-125 KHTSA
+125 QHTSA
-130 TTNTDPQNE
+130 TANTNPKNEVSNKDKEADQN
-139 ASDKDKKAKQD
+139 SKNKKAK
-150 SKADQDSK
+150 
-158 DKKANNAA
+158 NAA
-166 ESTKTGS
+166 EAAQTGS
-173 NSDRSST
+173 NGDRSST

-188 FYNPAYPMNYPN
+188 FYNPEYLRTLN
-200 IFAGNLSTSANNK
+200 IVAGNLSTSANNK
-213 SGTPKSKK
+213 SGAPRSKPIHGNRK
-221 IRKNK
+221 IKR
-226 KVKGGYLPVG
+226 GYLPVG
-236 TWFEIKPDA
+236 TRFEIKPDA
-245 NDKEDASKWANF
+245 NDKEDAYEWANF

-262 AVTGGAASGNNALRN
+262 AVANDASAN
-277 NESGDNK
+277 NK
-284 QCKKTKAIPSD
+284 QCKETKAIPSD

-311 EAGYYKVHVV
+311 KAGRYKVHVI
-321 VHYPDGTTSDDINA
+321 VHYPDGKSTSDDANA
-335 GNSKGGESSPVYA
+335 GNSKGGKPSPVYA

-378 SDNSDLVLMAG
+378 SDNSDLVLLAG

-402 LGIGNINQ
+402 FGIGNINQ
-410 RVICYEKDKNGDP
+410 RVICYKKDKNGNP

-437 LKQDDTNVKVWK
+437 LKQDANVTVWK

-462 PANGCKM
+462 PANGCSV

-486 PNFEPKSVNERTVGQ
+486 PNFEPKRVNERTVGQ
-501 FKGTVKKTGDFACK
+501 FKGTVKKTGDFVCK

-528 QNKAVV
+528 QDKQDDALVKK
-534 DRFDQIAADKSNN
+534 FDQIAAEKHNKIDEIDSALKSEN
-547 IIDID
+547 
-552 TALNN
+552 
-557 DTLFKSSKGI
+557 LFKSSKGI
-567 TWEATTLNI
+567 TWEAKTLNI
-576 TVRKMSYYYQPYYG
+576 TVRKMSYYYQPNYG
-590 NGIDTLPGK
+590 DGINTLPGQYA
-599 TQASI
+599 TSI

-610 GVGGN
+610 GVGEN
-615 CTKQLARTRHL
+615 CSKKLARTRNL

-633 IKQYKNDSEHPVP
+633 IKPYKNDSEHPVP

-651 IDEDDSDQSN
+651 IDEDNIDQSN
-661 KPTKAGSK
+661 KPTKAGSE
-669 VGEDSSDGSGAEYG
+669 VGDDSSDASGAVYG
-683 KITVRMSIWIKTGYY
+683 KITVRMSTWIKTGHYN
-698 YVPVV
+698 VPVV

-722 PIYLKVSFNNSP
+722 PIYLKVSVNNSP

-739 DLKLRVTTEKASAGG
+739 DLKLRVTTEKASADG

-783 YIDAWSLRDVGKKI
+783 YIDAWSLREVGKKI

-803 AKVSKDSK
+803 TKVSKDSK
-811 GVSGSTGGSVDGTGS
+811 ASKDGSVNANSSS
-826 GNTNVWSSSVDGL
+826 GVGVWSSSINGL
-839 TAPTDKQIHEWD
+839 TAPTENQIHNWD

-856 AELKGCE
+856 AELEKCK
-863 NNPASCDAKRTLF
+863 NNSASCDASRTLF
-876 RRDVD
+876 RRDVEAS
-881 TNDWDTYDPFDA
+881 DWDEENPFYA
-893 VERTDSIIGGAPT
+893 VERTDSIIGGAPK
-906 ETGDYQCVVYALKPK
+906 ETGDYQCVVYALKPT
-921 ALTAYTNKVGSATSV
+921 ALAAYTNKVGSATSV

-944 GVNGLEKGNDWTM
+944 GVAGLEKGKDWTM
-957 TSFKIHVVE
+957 TAVKIHVVE

-978 NMLLSVATTI
+978 NMILSVATTI

-1009 KNFVYRNSA
+1009 KNFVYQNSA

-1033 ARKGNE
+1033 ARKGTEIKEKK

>member
-25 LTLATLAIVPVA
+25 LTLATLAIVPIA
-37 SSNASTEETTP
+37 PSSASTEETTP
-48 KTAANSGAGEQS
+48 KTSERAEIKGNQEL
-60 GAVKNDGAAEH
+60 KNKDEH
-71 TGAAEKSGAA
+71 KS
-81 ENSGS
+81 
-86 AKQGDK
+86 D
-92 KKSEPETENQSGS
+92 
-105 KSEKK
+105 KK
-110 AEPKTDQ
+110 AEQ
-117 KQPGSKPE
+117 QPVSNLE
-125 KHTSA
+125 QHTSA
-130 TTNTDPQNE
+130 TTNTDSQNE
-139 ASDKDKKAKQD
+139 ASDKDKKSKQD
-150 SKADQDSK
+150 SKY
-158 DKKANNAA
+158 KKAKNAA
-166 ESTKTGS
+166 EAAQTGS
-173 NSDRSST
+173 NGDRSST

-188 FYNPAYPMNYPN
+188 FYNPEYLRTLN
-200 IFAGNLSTSANNK
+200 IVAGNLSTSANNK
-213 SGTPKSKK
+213 SGAPRSKPIHGNRK
-221 IRKNK
+221 IKR
-226 KVKGGYLPVG
+226 GYLPVG
-236 TWFEIKPDA
+236 TRFEIKPDA
-245 NDKEDASKWANF
+245 NDKEDAYEWANF

-262 AVTGGAASGNNALRN
+262 AVANDASAN
-277 NESGDNK
+277 NK
-284 QCKKTKAIPSD
+284 QCKETKAIPSD

-311 EAGYYKVHVV
+311 KAGRYKVHVI
-321 VHYPDGTTSDDINA
+321 VHYPDGKSTSDDANA
-335 GNSKGGESSPVYA
+335 GNSKGGKPSPVYA

-389 QEVKKTTFDASAH
+389 QEIKKTTFDASAH

-410 RVICYEKDKNGDP
+410 RVICYKKDKTGKP
-423 VDGKYE
+423 VDGSYK

-437 LKQDDTNVKVWK
+437 LKQDTNVTVWK

-475 DYVYNEYVKTH
+475 DYVYNKYVKTH
-486 PNFEPKSVNERTVGQ
+486 PNFEPKRVNERTVGQ
-501 FKGTVKKTGDFACK
+501 FKGTVKKTGDFVCK

-522 VKDDGA
+522 IKNDGA
-528 QNKAVV
+528 QDEQDDALVKK
-534 DRFDQIAADKSNN
+534 FDQIAADKSNN
-547 IIDID
+547 IDEIDSVLKQD
-552 TALNN
+552 A
-557 DTLFKSSKGI
+557 LFKSSKSI
-567 TWEATTLNI
+567 TWEAKTLNI
-576 TVRKMSYYYQPYYG
+576 TVRKMSYYYQPNYG
-590 NGIDTLPGK
+590 DEINTLPVQYA
-599 TQASI
+599 TSI

-610 GVGGN
+610 GVGEN
-615 CTKQLARTRHL
+615 CSKKLARTRNL

-669 VGEDSSDGSGAEYG
+669 VGEDSSDGSGAVYG

-754 ESDSQNDDY
+754 ESDSQDDDY

-783 YIDAWSLRDVGKKI
+783 YIDAWSLREVGKKI

-803 AKVSKDSK
+803 TKVSKDSK
-811 GVSGSTGGSVDGTGS
+811 ASKDGSVNANSSS
-826 GNTNVWSSSVDGL
+826 GVGVWSSSVNGL
-839 TAPTDKQIHEWD
+839 TAPTENQIHNWD

-856 AELKGCE
+856 AELEKCK
-863 NNPASCDAKRTLF
+863 NNSASCDASRTLF
-876 RRDVD
+876 RRDVEAS
-881 TNDWDTYDPFDA
+881 DWDEENPFYA
-893 VERTDSIIGGAPT
+893 VERTDSIIGGAPK
-906 ETGDYQCVVYALKPK
+906 ETGDYQCVVYALKPT
-921 ALTAYTNKVGSATSV
+921 ALAAYTNKVGSATSV
-936 QNGDTLLN
+936 QNGDTLLD
-944 GVNGLEKGNDWTM
+944 GDTGLVKGKDWTK
-957 TSFKIHVVE
+957 SVVPIHVVE

-978 NMLLSVATTI
+978 NMILSVATTI

-1009 KNFVYRNSA
+1009 KDFVYRNSA

-1033 ARKGNE
+1033 ARKGTEIKEKK